1 MTCCSGSTFAP
12 APDAA
17 LDPSKRVNFTFGMV
31 LGVDDFRQEH
41 LYLATRDERGL
52 RETIGYGVI
61 SGLEVKTDPPPPSA
75 ASKVEVRV
83 TPGLALLPDGKLV
96 AVTVDQCA
104 SLGDWLSGPDKRND
118 SGDHSVYVVLRYAE
132 TAGTPVPIPGEPC
145 RDESA
150 LQADS
155 RIADSFTLDFS
166 WTPPAS
172 REDDALR
179 SFVAWL
185 RRIEVQ
191 AHPSPAPDLGAF
203 QAAVEQAVA
212 QAIQAGWPA
221 NGNPPLAETPAPA
234 ATLYQNLVIPYDHYA
249 EFVSAAFDVW
259 IRRLRALYL
268 AKHGPVPPAEDGAE
282 NGLLLGTIDC
292 KLTAGALSSLAG
304 VRLLGRPQLAH
315 QRLLQEWLLTK
326 ADDAPRNA
334 HYVLG
339 NSDPRLPDAQDL
351 HAAFAGA
358 ARRMAKVEISGSD
371 GVLQPALIWP
381 GNEAGADYYGPDMD
395 TPIPVADGGT
405 GQSAGPQ
412 PGQLLVG
419 APESVPP
426 TFTLGWLTGATHGEG
441 DAQDANI
448 NVDVNTAAPNIL
460 LDTVQNIDPDASPS
474 FAGLTVSG
482 TLTAGALEVSGP
494 ATVTGA
500 FTANGGVTAGGLNV
514 APLASA
520 VIGSNAAGDFVKAV
534 RWDGVEAN
542 VGNEATYYYA
552 PGQGQPVRI
561 EDGGTGLSARPQ
573 PLQMLVGRNDDAPP
587 EYVLANLVAG
597 RNVTLSL
604 QRVVLPSPIDGPAR
618 PGPVDLPSPVDIPT
632 RPDRVDQ
639 PSPIELPMRRLGW
652 NVTIEA
658 AGSDITLPLAPAQG
672 GTGQVGTPQNGQIL
686 VGNDGGSFAIGDV
699 IAANGGRNLNVN
711 ASAGGIT
718 LDTVQDLNP
727 EAIPTFA
734 DLRLTKFPATPAT
747 HTLGW
752 NSETSEVVLGGASAG
767 RKVLL
772 LKSAPEFPQTQEDL
786 KALGSDDL
794 VLVYLGDAQAQVA
807 LPPPLF
813 DGQELV
819 IKVGPKAPPVLLAD
833 KGTVDQGAIGLEAGR
848 SLILIGAVRLKLW
861 LVIGRS

>member
-41 LYLATRDERGL
+41 TYLAARDERLL

-61 SGLEVKTDPPPPSA
+61 SGLEVKTDPLPPSTTTT
-75 ASKVEVRV
+75 VEVRV

-96 AVTVDQCA
+96 AVPVDQCA
-104 SLGDWLSGPDKRND
+104 SLGDWLSGPDKRNE
-118 SGDHSVYVVLRYAE
+118 SGDHSVFVVLRYAE

-166 WTPPAS
+166 WEPPAS
-172 REDDALR
+172 SEDDALR

-185 RRIEVQ
+185 RKVEVQ
-191 AHPSPAPDLGAF
+191 ANPSPAPDLAAF
-203 QAAVEQAVA
+203 QAAVEQAVG

-221 NGNPPLAETPAPA
+221 NGNPPLPETPSPLPA
-234 ATLYQNLVIPYDHYA
+234 LYQDLLIPYDHYA

-268 AKHGPVPPAEDGAE
+268 AKHGPVPPAEDDAE
-282 NGLLLGTIDC
+282 SGLLLGAIDC
-292 KLTAGALSSLAG
+292 KLSAGALSSLGG

-315 QRLLQEWLLTK
+315 QRLLQEWSLTK
-326 ADDAPRNA
+326 VDDAPRNA

-339 NSDPRLPDAQDL
+339 NRDPRLPDAQDL
-351 HAAFAGA
+351 HAAFATA
-358 ARRMAKVEISGSD
+358 PRRMAKVEITGSD
-371 GVLQPALIWP
+371 GVLQPAVIWP
-381 GNEAGADYYGPDMD
+381 GDETGADYYGPDMGA
-395 TPIPVADGGT
+395 PIPVADGGT

-419 APESVPP
+419 AAESVPP
-426 TFTLGWLTGATHGEG
+426 AFTLGWLAGATHGEG
-441 DAQDANI
+441 DGQAANI
-448 NVDVNTAAPNIL
+448 KVDVNADAPNIL
-460 LDTVQNIDPDASPS
+460 LDTIQNIDPDASPS

-482 TLTAGALEVSGP
+482 TLGAGALEVTGP
-494 ATVTGA
+494 ATVSGELA
-500 FTANGGVTAGGLNV
+500 ANGGVTARGLNV
-514 APLASA
+514 ANLASA
-520 VIGSNAAGDFVKAV
+520 VIGSNATGDLVKAV
-534 RWDGVEAN
+534 RWDGVETN

-552 PGQGQPVRI
+552 PGQGHPVRI

-573 PLQMLVGRNDDAPP
+573 PLQMLIGRNDDSPP

-597 RNVTLSL
+597 KNVSLSL
-604 QRVVLPSPIDGPAR
+604 NSVVFPSPIDGPAR
-618 PGPVDLPSPVDIPT
+618 PGRVDLPSPFDTPT
-632 RPDRVDQ
+632 QPDRIDL
-639 PSPIELPMRRLGW
+639 PSPIELSTRRVGW
-652 NVTIEA
+652 NLTIDA
-658 AGSDITLPLAPAQG
+658 AGSDIALPLAPGQG
-672 GTGQVGTPQNGQIL
+672 GTGQVETPQNGQIL
-686 VGNDGGSFAIGDV
+686 VGTDSGSFAIGDV
-699 IAANGGRNLNVN
+699 IAANGGRNLNVTT
-711 ASAGGIT
+711 SAAGIT

-727 EAIPTFA
+727 DATPTFV
-734 DLRLTKFPATPAT
+734 DLRLTKLPPTPAT
-747 HTLGW
+747 HILGW
-752 NSETSEVVLGGASAG
+752 NSETSEVVLGETSAG

-772 LKSAPEFPQTQEDL
+772 LKSAQEFPQTQESL
-786 KALGSDDL
+786 KALGEGDL
-794 VLVYLGDAQAQVA
+794 VLVYVGDAQAEVT
-807 LPPPLF
+807 LPPPLI

-819 IKVGPKAPPVLLAD
+819 IKVWPKAQPVLLAD
-833 KGTVDQGAIGLEAGR
+833 KGSVDQGAIGLEAGR
-848 SLILIGAVRLKLW
+848 SLIMIGAVRLKQW